1 MFQATPR
8 VWFRPVSGSRHS
20 EGFSK
25 REALIN
31 PMFHSSNGNYGP
43 SWFWQYHFVQGGR
56 TFCRLLKRRK
66 RCCSFLCS
74 PASMICLPSRQFD
87 WEVDLPES
95 GRDLPSSQCVG
106 NNSPFSGKWS
116 RSTEICRDLPDC
128 VELCLPLNICVWGN
142 TGNMWAAQKL
152 AAA

>member
-56 TFCRLLKRRK
+56 TFCRLLKC
-66 RCCSFLCS
+66 CCSFLCS
-74 PASMICLPSRQFD
+74 LAILVGNLTGKWICRKVAEICLLLNVWATTTHF
-87 WEVDLPES
+87 PES
-95 GRDLPSSQCVG
+95 GRDLQR
-106 NNSPFSGKWS
+106 FA
-116 RSTEICRDLPDC
+116 EICQIA
-128 VELCLPLNICVWGN
+128 LNFAFHSICVWSN
-142 TGNMWAAQKL
+142 TENM
-152 AAA
+152 

>member
-56 TFCRLLKRRK
+56 TFCRLLKC
-66 RCCSFLCS
+66 CCSFLCS
-74 PASMICLPSRQFD
+74 LAILVGNLTGKWIC
-87 WEVDLPES
+87 ES
-95 GRDLPSSQCVG
+95 GRDLPSTQCVG
-106 NNSPFSGKWS
+106 NNNPFSGKCP

-128 VELCLPLNICVWGN
+128 VELCLPLNMCVWSN

>member
-56 TFCRLLKRRK
+56 TFCRLLKC
-66 RCCSFLCS
+66 CCSFLCS
-74 PASMICLPSRQFD
+74 LAVLVGNLTGKWICRKVAEICLLLN
-87 WEVDLPES
+87 V
-95 GRDLPSSQCVG
+95 CVG
-106 NNSPFSGKWS
+106 NNKPFSGKWS

-128 VELCLPLNICVWGN
+128 VELCLPLNMCVWSN